1 MHCPNKQMTTIE
13 KAVRVNVTKW
23 DWAPLFKSS
32 FFLELLDKSPIKCT
46 YGAVQCVVGR
56 LVLKEK
62 ILKLNTL
69 QWFLSSSWVENLL
82 KHINKSYVAN
92 KVSLASH
99 YVYLFPFE
107 SPTFFNI
114 KQILL
119 TMQL

>member
-1 MHCPNKQMTTIE
+1 MTTIE

-62 ILKLNTL
+62 NPETQYFAMVFILIFSRK
-69 QWFLSSSWVENLL
+69 SSQT
-82 KHINKSYVAN
+82 
-92 KVSLASH
+92 H
-99 YVYLFPFE
+99 Y
-107 SPTFFNI
+107 
-114 KQILL
+114 ILISK
-119 TMQL
+119 